1 MHISEGILS
10 FPVIA
15 AASVPAVVGVIAG
28 LRCLHSDDLPR
39 TALLTSAFFI
49 ASTLHIPLGVGS
61 AHLVLNGLMG
71 LLLGI
76 RIFPAVLI
84 GLFLQALLFQF
95 GGLTVLGVNTL
106 NIAAS
111 GWLASLVFRPLLKKN
126 ADRRKVFITG
136 FAASV
141 MSLALA
147 CTGLYLMLI
156 LTGRDFEKTAQLI
169 VLAHLPVMF
178 IEGIIS
184 GLILVALHR
193 YQADLLS

>member
-1 MHISEGILS
+1 MHIAEGILS

-15 AASVPAVVGVIAG
+15 GATLPAAVGVIAG
-28 LRCLHSDDLPR
+28 LRALHSDDLPR
-39 TALLTSAFFI
+39 TAFLTSAFFI

-95 GGLTVLGVNTL
+95 GGLTVLGVNTF

-111 GWLASLVFRPLLKKN
+111 GWLASLIFRPLLKN
-126 ADRRKVFITG
+126 QANRRKVFLTG

-141 MSLALA
+141 VALTFA
-147 CTGLYLMLI
+147 CTGLYLFLI

-184 GLILVALHR
+184 GLILSALHR
-193 YQADLLS
+193 YQADLLA